1 MSYYILPKKNNT
13 IALKSV
19 NIDISKIHPEIL
31 ISHSIYFY
39 INSIEKELLT
49 YISQEKIKEYKKL
62 LFSYQHL
69 STKEVCLTNNSIQF
83 YTYIELLKLS
93 NFFDIY
99 KNKMSIYCNET
110 IYESFLFTNKNN
122 ITFKKEELNHKNK
135 DNISILCFDV
145 ERKNYVL
152 SFISVLCNILFYQIQ
167 GGSNI
172 IKIYE
177 IIQKPIIEIIYVLN
191 SLYEKVYIIKPNM
204 SDIINEDRYLV
215 CKNLKLEDK
224 YIIYSYFSNIYKE
237 LIKLDNHNISL
248 LNINLPYYFLN
259 KLEESNIGI
268 GNQKIEQL
276 DVILSLVNDEN
287 IIEKTEKI
295 KINNLH
301 KCTSWCEKHKI
312 QYKQNEKINIFTSE
326 IGSFN

>member
-19 NIDISKIHPEIL
+19 NIDISKIHPEKL

-39 INSIEKELLT
+39 INSIEKELLI
-49 YISQEKIKEYKKL
+49 YISEEKIKEYKKL

-69 STKEVCLTNNSIQF
+69 LTKEICLTNNSIQF

-99 KNKMSIYCNET
+99 KNKMSIYCNQT

-122 ITFKKEELNHKNK
+122 ILFKKEDLIIQNK
-135 DNISILCFDV
+135 DKINILCFDV
-145 ERKNYVL
+145 EKKNYVL
-152 SFISVLCNILFYQIQ
+152 SFISVLSNILFYQIQ
-167 GGSNI
+167 GGTCI
-172 IKIYE
+172 IKIHN
-177 IIQKPIIEIIYVLN
+177 IIQLPIIEIIYVLN
-191 SLYEKVYIIKPNM
+191 SLYEKVYIIKPNV
-204 SDIINEDRYLV
+204 SDILNDERYLV
-215 CKNLKLEDK
+215 CKNLKLEEK
-224 YIIYSYFSNIYKE
+224 YNIYSYFSEIYKE
-237 LIKLDNHNISL
+237 LIKLENHNISL
-248 LNINLPYYFLN
+248 LHEEIPYYFLN

-312 QYKQNEKINIFTSE
+312 QYKQNEKTNIFTSE
-326 IGSFN
+326 IVSSN

>member
-13 IALKSV
+13 ISLNLI
-19 NIDISKIHPEIL
+19 NIENQIIEENIIISHSIYYYINSIDEELLTYITNEKIKEYKLLLYSYKHLLTKEISL
-31 ISHSIYFY
+31 TSHSIYFY
-39 INSIEKELLT
+39 
-49 YISQEKIKEYKKL
+49 
-62 LFSYQHL
+62 
-69 STKEVCLTNNSIQF
+69 
-83 YTYIELLKLS
+83 TYIEILKLS

-99 KNKMSIYCNET
+99 KNKMTIFCNNS

-122 ITFKKEELNHKNK
+122 IIFKKEELNNKNK

-152 SFISVLCNILFYQIQ
+152 SFISVLCNILFYQNQ

-172 IKIYE
+172 IKIHE

-191 SLYEKVYIIKPNM
+191 SLYEKVYIIKPNI

-237 LIKLDNHNISL
+237 LTKIDNHNISL
-248 LNINLPYYFLN
+248 LNIEIPYYFLN

-276 DVILSLVNDEN
+276 DVLLSLVNDEN

-295 KINNLH
+295 KVNNLN
-301 KCTSWCEKHKI
+301 KCILWCDKYKI
-312 QYKQNEKINIFTSE
+312 PCKQNEKVNIFTCE
-326 IGSFN
+326 TIN

>member
-13 IALKSV
+13 ITLTSE
-19 NIDISKIHPEIL
+19 NIDISKIQPEIF

-49 YISQEKIKEYKKL
+49 YTSKEKIKEYKNL
-62 LFSYQHL
+62 LFSYQQL
-69 STKEVCLTNNSIQF
+69 TKKEVCLTNNSIQF
-83 YTYIELLKLS
+83 YIYIELLKLS

-99 KNKMSIYCNET
+99 KNKMSIFCNNT

-122 ITFKKEELNHKNK
+122 ILFKKEELNIKNK
-135 DNISILCFDV
+135 NKINILCFDV
-145 ERKNYVL
+145 ERNNYVL

-167 GGSNI
+167 GGCSI
-172 IKIYE
+172 IKIQD
-177 IIQKPIIEIIYVLN
+177 IIQLPIIEIIYVLN
-191 SLYEKVYIIKPNM
+191 SLYEKVYIIKPNV
-204 SDIINEDRYLV
+204 SYILNDERYLV

-224 YIIYSYFSNIYKE
+224 YNVYLYFNEIYKKITTIE
-237 LIKLDNHNISL
+237 NVNISL
-248 LNINLPYYFLN
+248 LNEDIPYYFLN

-276 DVILSLVNDEN
+276 DIILSLVNDEN
-287 IIEKTEKI
+287 IIEKIEKI
-295 KINNLH
+295 KINNLQ
-301 KCTSWCEKHKI
+301 KCNSWCEKHKI

-326 IGSFN
+326 LI

>member
-19 NIDISKIHPEIL
+19 NIDISKIHPEKM

-39 INSIEKELLT
+39 INSIEKELLI
-49 YISQEKIKEYKKL
+49 YISEEKIKEYKKL

-69 STKEVCLTNNSIQF
+69 LTKEICLTNNSIQF
-83 YTYIELLKLS
+83 YTYVELLKLS

-99 KNKMSIYCNET
+99 KNKMSIYCNQS

-122 ITFKKEELNHKNK
+122 ILFKKEDLIIQNK
-135 DNISILCFDV
+135 DKINILCFDV
-145 ERKNYVL
+145 EKKNYVL

-167 GGSNI
+167 GGTCI
-172 IKIYE
+172 IKIHD
-177 IIQKPIIEIIYVLN
+177 IIQLPIIEIIYVLN
-191 SLYEKVYIIKPNM
+191 SLYEKVYIIKPNV
-204 SDIINEDRYLV
+204 SDILNDERYLV
-215 CKNLKLEDK
+215 CKNLKLEEK
-224 YIIYSYFSNIYKE
+224 YNIYSYFSEIYKE
-237 LIKLDNHNISL
+237 LIKLENHNISL
-248 LNINLPYYFLN
+248 LHEEIPYYFLN

-312 QYKQNEKINIFTSE
+312 QYKQNEKTNIFTSE
-326 IGSFN
+326 IVSSN